1 MTTSLCGN
9 VLFAIPLA
17 GTELGLMSEAA
28 ASVALHTV
36 AMSTTVFHMSTFPT
50 EVALRVAARGRARAM
65 RAAAHFLP
73 ALVFYFLRARWSS
86 FRSCSLRL
94 PRFLL
99 RRRDPSRGE
108 ALWWHSAYGSLDQDS
123 VIQTRIHLPIQ
134 CYFRCSS
141 TRWG

>member
-36 AMSTTVFHMSTFPT
+36 AMSTTVFHMATFPT

-99 RRRDPSRGE
+99 CNSH
-108 ALWWHSAYGSLDQDS
+108 ALVSGLTSKRPASGGGLCIVQQL
-123 VIQTRIHLPIQ
+123 VT
-134 CYFRCSS
+134 
-141 TRWG
+141 

>member
-36 AMSTTVFHMSTFPT
+36 AMSTTVFHMATFPT

-99 RRRDPSRGE
+99 RRRDPSRG
-108 ALWWHSAYGSLDQDS
+108 ALHRETQVLHDPVDGR
-123 VIQTRIHLPIQ
+123 TRYMYAI
-134 CYFRCSS
+134 
-141 TRWG
+141 G